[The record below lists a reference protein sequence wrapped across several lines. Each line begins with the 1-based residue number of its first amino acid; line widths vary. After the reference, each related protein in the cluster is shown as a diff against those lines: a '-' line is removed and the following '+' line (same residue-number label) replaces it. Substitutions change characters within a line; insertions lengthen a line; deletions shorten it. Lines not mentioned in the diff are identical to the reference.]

1 MEKLVAGV
9 DSSTQATKVV
19 VVDADSGALRAEG
32 RAPHEVTGGHGARES
47 DPRTWWR
54 ALAGAL
60 EQTGVADEVAAISVA
75 AQQHGLVTLDDD
87 GAPLRDAV
95 LWNDTRAAEDAALLI
110 DALGG
115 REHWAERIGSLPAPA
130 FTVSSWA
137 WLRRTA
143 PELAAAVRAV
153 RLPHD
158 YLTERLTGN
167 AVTDRGDAS
176 GTGWWSVVSETY
188 DADVLGLPAV
198 GLAEDALPR
207 VLAPG
212 ESAGTVTAAAA
223 RETGLREGIPVG
235 PGTGDNM
242 AAALGLGLGHGQ
254 IALSLGTSGT
264 VYTRAHGPSND
275 PEGVIA
281 GFADA
286 AGGYLPLAC
295 TLNCTLAVD
304 RVATLLG
311 VDREAAADDT
321 DVIVLPYLDG
331 ERTPDLPLAGGT
343 ILGLRH
349 GSTPG
354 EILLA
359 TYRGAVASLLRAADR
374 IAQEVPGVD
383 ATSPLVLIGGGARG
397 AVWRRTVA
405 ELSGRPMIA
414 PEPAEFVARGAA
426 AQAASTLGGGSPD
439 EIGARWA
446 SAMPVEHAPAVD
458 RRDDVLAGI
467 DSAVGAAATFYGG
480 A

>member
-1 MEKLVAGV
+1 MEKLIAGV

-19 VVDADSGALRAEG
+19 VVDADSGRLRAEG
-32 RAPHEVTGGHGARES
+32 RAPHEVTGAGGTRES
-47 DPRTWWR
+47 DPRTWWQ
-54 ALAGAL
+54 ALATAL
-60 EQTGVADEVAAISVA
+60 RQTGLADKVSAISVA
-75 AQQHGLVTLDDD
+75 AQQHGLIALDVD
-87 GAPLRDAV
+87 GEPVRDAV
-95 LWNDTRAAEDAALLI
+95 LWNDTRAADDSAALI
-110 DALGG
+110 NALGA
-115 REHWAERIGSLPAPA
+115 EHWAEWIGSVPAPA

-137 WLRRTA
+137 WLRRTE
-143 PELAAAVRAV
+143 PELAARVRAV

-176 GTGWWSVVSETY
+176 GTGWWSVTAETY
-188 DADVLGLPAV
+188 AADVLSLPTV

-212 ESAGTVTAAAA
+212 EPAGTVTAAAA
-223 RETGLREGIPVG
+223 RATGLREGVPVG

-242 AAALGLGLGHGQ
+242 AAALGLGLGRGQ

-264 VYTRAHGPSND
+264 VFARANHPTGD
-275 PEGVIA
+275 PGGIIA

-286 AGGYLPLAC
+286 TGEYLPLAC

-304 RVATLLG
+304 HVAALLG
-311 VDREAAADDT
+311 VDREAVADDT
-321 DVIVLPYLDG
+321 ELIALPYLDG

-359 TYRGAVASLLRAADR
+359 TYRGAVASLMRAADR
-374 IAQEVPGVD
+374 IAEQVPAVD
-383 ATSPLVLIGGGARG
+383 HASPVVLIGGGARG

-405 ELSGRPMIA
+405 ELSGRPMIV

-426 AQAASTLGGGSPD
+426 AQAASALGVGAPGD
-439 EIGARWA
+439 VGARWA
-446 SAMPVEHAPAVD
+446 GAAPAERVPAST

-467 DSAVGAAATFYGG
+467 DAAIEAVGPFYGDG
-480 A
+480 